1 MCKQSSKYKGDKERE
16 RERRMNKAV
25 DWHFRHKDAGQ
36 DAGQDAGFEIG
47 SAYGEKEYVG

>member
-1 MCKQSSKYKGDKERE
+1 MCKQSSKYKGDRE
-16 RERRMNKAV
+16 RESEREGCTRRWTGTLGTK
-25 DWHFRHKDAGQ
+25 